1 MILTHSLKICL
12 AIEPHDMRK
21 SFDGLA
27 ALVRNELR
35 EEPTSRKLFVFSN
48 RSRNRVKILYWDGSG
63 FWVLAKRLERGR
75 FSWPDSAHHPDKK
88 ACMAPEALEMILS
101 GIDLR
106 HGARKTWYEV

>member
-12 AIEPHDMRK
+12 AIEPRDMRK

-27 ALVRNELR
+27 AIVRNELK
-35 EEPTSRKLFVFSN
+35 EEPASRQLFVFSN
-48 RSRNRVKILYWDGSG
+48 RQRNRVKILYWDGTG

-75 FSWPDSAHHPDKK
+75 FSWPDPRHHPDKRVT
-88 ACMAPEALEMILS
+88 MAPEALEMILS

-106 HGARKTWYEV
+106 QGARKIWYEE